1 MKRIERRELAI
12 EVRGKGGDDGGLP
25 SEIVAMPIVFD
36 QETVIGG
43 QFREVIRPGALSK
56 TLSEGDHVALWNHDT
71 GKPLGRVSAKTLEL
85 AEEKQGV
92 RATVRPSADTTY
104 GKDALVSV
112 GRGDVKGG
120 SFGFQVIKEHVV
132 RGSDGDLDLREILE
146 LRLFEVSLVT
156 FPAYETTTAE
166 ARAIAAEWRSE
177 EEVIDGDGAT
187 TEEPVQAATPQP
199 ETGAEARELAV
210 ARLRLARAHEAEAMA
225 RLRH

>member
-12 EVRGKGGDDGGLP
+12 EVRGEGDNGGLP

-36 QETVIGG
+36 QETVVGG

-85 AEEKQGV
+85 REEGKGV
-92 RATVRPSADTTY
+92 RAAIRPSAETTY

-132 RGSDGDLDLREILE
+132 RGTDGALDLREILE

-166 ARAIAAEWRSE
+166 ARAIKDEWRDQE
-177 EEVIDGDGAT
+177 EAIDGDGAT
-187 TEEPVQAATPQP
+187 TQEPDQVSTPEP
-199 ETGAEARELAV
+199 ETGADDGEFERNSNMAMKAR
-210 ARLRLARAHEAEAMA
+210 RLALASAAI
-225 RLRH
+225 